1 MYLDRCYWVF
11 KIDLQRSYHQ
21 IFCSVLDAHF
31 VACML
36 PMALHFS
43 ARCCQL
49 VTNATI
55 FIYTKY
61 RYLAIN
67 YFNDLGSTEC
77 EDRTEHT
84 FATLQQLLHVFGLQ
98 VVTEKTLPPST
109 VIVTLGIK
117 VNTLLLILS
126 IPENKWHEILEIL
139 NKWIGKQGKSL
150 KEMLSLTGL
159 LNFAC
164 KCFHSGWI
172 YLT

>member
-11 KIDLQRSYHQ
+11 KIDLQRGYHQ

-36 PMALHFS
+36 PMGLHCS

-55 FIYTKY
+55 FIYTTY
-61 RYLAIN
+61 RYLAIK

-77 EDRTEHT
+77 EDRTEDI

-98 VVTEKTLPPST
+98 VVTENTPPKHSDSHF
-109 VIVTLGIK
+109 GY
-117 VNTLLLILS
+117 
-126 IPENKWHEILEIL
+126 
-139 NKWIGKQGKSL
+139 QGKYTAVHTFDS
-150 KEMLSLTGL
+150 
-159 LNFAC
+159 
-164 KCFHSGWI
+164 
-172 YLT
+172 